1 MQVRFDSGSAFNC
14 LEFDELVFGVS
25 GRCGVQ
31 LQRFKMYNKFEG

>member
-25 GRCGVQ
+25 GRYGGSIATVQ
-31 LQRFKMYNKFEG
+31 NV